1 MVTARAHLF
10 LESLNLMGY
19 DALGIG
25 DDDLTL
31 GKDFLVELSKK
42 ARFPFLSSN
51 LVDAESKKPVF
62 QSSIVKEVNGIR
74 IGIFS
79 LISPDAF
86 SGSED
91 PRLKGLAIQNPVET
105 AQRMTKELQAN
116 ADLVILL
123 SHLTYPKDM
132 EMAQTVTGIHFIV
145 GGHSGVSLAY
155 PPVMKDTVLLQT
167 PIRGMYAGRLDLTYY
182 GSESGFY
189 NIATKRSL
197 ESNLANL
204 KLRMNGK
211 DTQKTGKEQYQKLIG
226 DTERSIKQFEGKN
239 EFSNAILPLAN
250 QIKEDPQIT
259 KWIEEYKTAFPE
271 PEKSSPPKR

>member
-1 MVTARAHLF
+1 MVTAKAHLF
-10 LESLNLMGY
+10 IESLNLMGY
-19 DALGIG
+19 DSLGVG
-25 DDDLTL
+25 DADLAL
-31 GKDFLVELSKK
+31 GKDFLVDLAKK
-42 ARFPFLSSN
+42 AKFPFLSSN
-51 LVDAESKKPVF
+51 LVDSESKKPVF
-62 QSSIVKEVNGIR
+62 QSSIIKEVNGIR

-91 PRLKGLAIQNPVET
+91 PRLKGLTIQNPVET
-105 AQRMTKELQAN
+105 AQRMTKELKAN

-132 EMAQTVTGIHFIV
+132 EMAQTVTGIHLIV

-167 PIRGMYAGRLDLTYY
+167 PIKGMYAGRLDLTYY

-250 QIKEDPQIT
+250 QIKEDPQIA

>member
-1 MVTARAHLF
+1 MVTAKAHLF
-10 LESLNLMGY
+10 IESLNLMGY

-31 GKDFLVELSKK
+31 GKDFLVEFSKK

-62 QSSIVKEVNGIR
+62 QSSIVKEINGIR

-105 AQRMTKELQAN
+105 AQRMTKELKAN

-132 EMAQTVTGIHFIV
+132 EMAQTVTGIHLIV

-167 PIRGMYAGRLDLTYY
+167 PIKGMYAGRLDLTFY
-182 GSESGFY
+182 GGESGFY

-211 DTQKTGKEQYQKLIG
+211 DAQKTGKEQYQKLIG

-250 QIKEDPQIT
+250 QIKEDPQIA